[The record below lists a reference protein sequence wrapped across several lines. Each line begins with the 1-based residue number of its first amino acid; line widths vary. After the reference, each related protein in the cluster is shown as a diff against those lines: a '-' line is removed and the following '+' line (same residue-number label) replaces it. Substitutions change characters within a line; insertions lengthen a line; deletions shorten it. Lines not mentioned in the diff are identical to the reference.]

1 MKFLGGIDM
10 ILEILNDYGKIDI
23 LNDVIVL
30 VVGGKVVESYGI
42 VGMVL
47 R

>member
-1 MKFLGGIDM
+1 M

-23 LNDVIVL
+23 LNEVIVL
-30 VVGGKVVESYGI
+30 VVGGKVVECYGI
-42 VGMVL
+42 VGMVF